1 MSDPSPPDAQRFLDL
16 LEPLQ
21 RKLLVLSRSL
31 LRRQADADDALQEAV
46 LKAWRD
52 FPRYR
57 ERSRFGAW
65 ILTYLINTIRNRNRR
80 LDRALEVPLPEEL
93 EAAETLLANEVAY
106 ESFLRAPESVLE
118 SLEKYL
124 ADAIR
129 KLPAAERAVL
139 LLRAVGELSY
149 REIAAALRIPEG
161 TAMSHLF
168 RARKHLRISLS
179 KLADEVDAKEF
190 TGEGGAS

>member
-1 MSDPSPPDAQRFLDL
+1 MSDPSPPDAQQFLDL
-16 LEPLQ
+16 LEPHQ
-21 RKLLVLSRSL
+21 RKLLVLSRGL

-65 ILTYLINTIRNRNRR
+65 ILTYLIHTIRNRNRR

-93 EAAETLLANEVAY
+93 EAPETLLSNEAAY

-118 SLEKYL
+118 SLEKHL

-149 REIAAALRIPEG
+149 REIAEALRLPEG

-179 KLADEVDAKEF
+179 KLAENTDAKEF